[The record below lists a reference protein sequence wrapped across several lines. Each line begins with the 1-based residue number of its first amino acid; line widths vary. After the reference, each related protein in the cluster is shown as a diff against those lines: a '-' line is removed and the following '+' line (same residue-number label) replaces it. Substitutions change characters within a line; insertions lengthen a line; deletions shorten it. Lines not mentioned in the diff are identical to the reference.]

1 MTTMTHTPD
10 TWFAEIAG
18 RKIQLTR
25 AGSGPPLLYL
35 HGALGES
42 DWFSF
47 VDRLAE
53 KHTVYLPAHPG
64 FATSEG
70 LETIDNMQDL
80 AWHYVDFLGSLGLS
94 RVPIVGFSLGGW
106 MAMQL
111 AILRP
116 ELVGPLTLVCP
127 AGIRIA
133 EHPFAELFV
142 DDFDHM
148 RQLLFGD
155 PKDPIVDQT
164 IPTHMF
170 DSRILPWLRAREA
183 TAKLAWN
190 PYLHDPK
197 LPAHLHRIR
206 SRTQII
212 WGEGDR
218 LLPVGLGERIARM
231 IPGTKLTILPNT
243 GHMVPFEQPE
253 RLAAEV
259 EQFLAAGS

>member
-1 MTTMTHTPD
+1 MTTINPD

-18 RKIQLTR
+18 RKTQMTR
-25 AGSGPPLLYL
+25 GGSGPPLFYL

-42 DWFSF
+42 DWFPL
-47 VDRLAE
+47 VDRLAA

-80 AWHYVDFLGSLGLS
+80 AWHYVDMFTSLGLS
-94 RVPIVGFSLGGW
+94 KVPIIGFSMGGW
-106 MAMQL
+106 LAMQI

-127 AGIRIA
+127 AGIRLA

-142 DDFDHM
+142 DDFAHM
-148 RQLLFGD
+148 RQLLFWD

-183 TAKLAWN
+183 TAKLGWN

-197 LPAHLHRIR
+197 LPRHLHRIG

-212 WGEGDR
+212 WGAGDK
-218 LLPVGLGERIARM
+218 LLPVGLAAPIAKM
-231 IPGTKLTILPNT
+231 IPGAKVTIFENT

-259 EQFLAAGS
+259 ERLIAS